1 MCLDEPLVEALKR
14 DWRTAALDPVDHAIL
29 TYAEKLTLH
38 PARMSKEDL
47 APLRA
52 VGLDDRAILQ
62 VNLIASFFNYVTRVA
77 DGLGVGR
84 EG

>member
-1 MCLDEPLVEALKR
+1 LVAALKR
-14 DWRTAALDPVDHAIL
+14 DWRTAPLNDVDRAIL

-38 PARMSKEDL
+38 PAQASRDDL
-47 APLRA
+47 EALRK
-52 VGLDDRAILQ
+52 VGLDDTAILQ

-84 EG
+84 GE